1 MIIFNTDTGDKQK
14 GCPYSTKQ
22 IRFPYNT
29 FNEVLATAR
38 TRKGNPRL
46 IVKTSAY
53 GKKTGSYYIKA
64 FNIVDIDKLK
74 DLLKHNATLGL
85 YSRRTAF
92 LI

>member
-14 GCPYSTKQ
+14 GCQYSTKQ
-22 IRFPYNT
+22 IRLPYNT
-29 FNEVLATAR
+29 FNEVLAIAR
-38 TRKGNPRL
+38 TMKGNPRL

-53 GKKTGSYYIKA
+53 GKNTGAYYIKA
-64 FNIVDIDKLK
+64 FNIDDIDKLK
-74 DLLKHNATLGL
+74 DLLIHNESIGL